1 MKRFPEF
8 ESVILCLTA
17 IFCAAV
23 LSFSMISTSISAAE
37 ESKDTEKEKTEKEE
51 SDKPKPFEKVVPDA
65 VKVPGLINLYQKK
78 DNLYAEITTA
88 QLDKDYIVVMSIAK
102 GIGNQLIYAG
112 QSLTDEDMVWQFRKV
127 DDRIMIVRRNYRYQA
142 ESGTT
147 EEKSIKLA
155 YTDSIIFSLPI
166 IAAGPGGG
174 DIVDLTPIFMSDLPG
189 LSRWNIPGF
198 SFAKDRSSWEK
209 VKGFAEN
216 IELEV
221 AATYSSGSNTEAFGG
236 AVIDSRGLTV
246 NVHYSIS
253 KLPETGYKP
262 RQADERVGY
271 FTTAI
276 KNLNK
281 NPDDGNFVRYINRW
295 NLEKLEPNA
304 DVSLPKKPIVFWL
317 DKNMPYAYR
326 KPIRDGIL
334 EWNKAFEKAGFY
346 NAIEVRQQ
354 EDSDT
359 WDPED
364 VRYNTVRWSPANLGF
379 AIGPSRV
386 NPMTGEILD
395 ADVVIDVAFIQS
407 WSSTLELYSPLDIAK
422 AVCGKADL
430 IGDSCHFGEKESSTD
445 NIPRKDREN
454 LHRINKTL
462 FYAQQFGVANTY
474 FDVMAEAESTGGEN
488 AETESASDKKNDGD
502 QTDVKVCEKCGKPI
516 KTEPAKEEAAA
527 DVAKKPE
534 SNEKEEAEAARD
546 ATEYCACEKPNFEN
560 ERKKMI
566 EQGLRWVATH
576 EVGHTLGLRHNFKQS
591 SLHSLEEI
599 NSTASNAE
607 FGYGGSAMDYMPV
620 NIMPEGEKQGDYF
633 PSPLGAY
640 DYWAIEYG
648 YKIFKGNEEDE
659 LKKIASQQA
668 KPEYNF
674 ATDEERILNGDPLVN
689 AFDLGDPLE
698 YAKLRVRLFNQIL
711 PGLNDRIVKDGQSY
725 RKLATRF
732 YALFSD
738 YGESIY
744 LASRFVGG
752 LEVHRDFKG
761 DPDGRSTFV
770 PTPAAK
776 QREALEF
783 VTGELFG
790 MEPRRFSPDLL
801 NNLAP
806 NRWMHWGSNSF
817 RRYDPNV
824 EELILIWHQLILE
837 ELLSEEKLGRIADT
851 AYRVEPGT
859 DVVTVAELFDKL
871 TDTIFAELDREGAAE
886 YSAVSPAIVSIRRSL
901 QREFVSQMSAYAI
914 DKSLNLG
921 FLVIDESRTD
931 DVKALA
937 RYELQKVLAKIE
949 KVLTNAEIKLDTY
962 SAAHLNDL
970 KTKIEKTLNAD
981 IVLSK

>member
-1 MKRFPEF
+1 M
-8 ESVILCLTA
+8 L
-17 IFCAAV
+17 
-23 LSFSMISTSISAAE
+23 
-37 ESKDTEKEKTEKEE
+37 
-51 SDKPKPFEKVVPDA
+51 
-65 VKVPGLINLYQKK
+65 
-78 DNLYAEITTA
+78 
-88 QLDKDYIVVMSIAK
+88 
-102 GIGNQLIYAG
+102 
-112 QSLTDEDMVWQFRKV
+112 
-127 DDRIMIVRRNYRYQA
+127 
-142 ESGTT
+142 
-147 EEKSIKLA
+147 
-155 YTDSIIFSLPI
+155 
-166 IAAGPGGG
+166 
-174 DIVDLTPIFMSDLPG
+174 
-189 LSRWNIPGF
+189 
-198 SFAKDRSSWEK
+198 
-209 VKGFAEN
+209 
-216 IELEV
+216 
-221 AATYSSGSNTEAFGG
+221 
-236 AVIDSRGLTV
+236 
-246 NVHYSIS
+246 
-253 KLPETGYKP
+253 
-262 RQADERVGY
+262 
-271 FTTAI
+271 
-276 KNLNK
+276 
-281 NPDDGNFVRYINRW
+281 
-295 NLEKLEPNA
+295 
-304 DVSLPKKPIVFWL
+304 
-317 DKNMPYAYR
+317 
-326 KPIRDGIL
+326 
-334 EWNKAFEKAGFY
+334 
-346 NAIEVRQQ
+346 
-354 EDSDT
+354 
-359 WDPED
+359 
-364 VRYNTVRWSPANLGF
+364 
-379 AIGPSRV
+379 
-386 NPMTGEILD
+386 
-395 ADVVIDVAFIQS
+395 
-407 WSSTLELYSPLDIAK
+407 
-422 AVCGKADL
+422 
-430 IGDSCHFGEKESSTD
+430 
-445 NIPRKDREN
+445 
-454 LHRINKTL
+454 
-462 FYAQQFGVANTY
+462 
-474 FDVMAEAESTGGEN
+474 
-488 AETESASDKKNDGD
+488 
-502 QTDVKVCEKCGKPI
+502 
-516 KTEPAKEEAAA
+516 
-527 DVAKKPE
+527 
-534 SNEKEEAEAARD
+534 
-546 ATEYCACEKPNFEN
+546 
-560 ERKKMI
+560 
-566 EQGLRWVATH
+566 
-576 EVGHTLGLRHNFKQS
+576 
-591 SLHSLEEI
+591 
-599 NSTASNAE
+599 AE

-783 VTGELFG
+783 VTSELFG

-824 EELILIWHQLILE
+824 EELILIWHHLILE